1 MSLRSS
7 YRSPDTVV
15 VILRENREGD
25 RGHLVPVEV
34 GRVVRHG
41 RLQESTADDVQTVL
55 AAGVTDQRVLSLK
68 TFICADFPGD
78 DLAQVEDAAG
88 VVYDVVGEPK
98 RMRGSRRTHR
108 DVVRLKSTGVVRG
121 LRG

>member
-1 MSLRSS
+1 MSLRSP

-25 RGHLVPVEV
+25 RGHAVPVEV
-34 GRVVRHG
+34 GRVVRSG
-41 RLQESTADDVQTVL
+41 RLQESTVDDVQTVL
-55 AAGVTDQRVLSLK
+55 AAGVTDRRVLSMK

-78 DLAQVEDAAG
+78 DLAQVEDADG

-98 RMRGSRRTHR
+98 RMRGSQRTAR